1 MCSITYFEFLFLL
14 LHKNSRK
21 ETSIRWNQGILL
33 NFIKLIA
40 NFIMF
45 LRSLFANVIQIFIS
59 QAKKLKILIRFAAR
73 SLQSFGSS
81 RVSYTRFFFFFFTG
95 DSSRCIEFERSRQKI
110 REGIRNRIYSRTI
123 ILPVIARHSSK
134 EIAIL
139 RNSTKDMSQ
148 VPLIAAEETST
159 TESPTCN
166 MVILEVKKEKQE
178 KRERKKYIRVLQFFY
193 FVTSLICYLFT
204 FFLQFFYFY
213 QNFIHDFISPIF
225 FSSFINQFISFKN
238 IQRLKKYFHLIF

>member
-1 MCSITYFEFLFLL
+1 
-14 LHKNSRK
+14 
-21 ETSIRWNQGILL
+21 
-33 NFIKLIA
+33 
-40 NFIMF
+40 
-45 LRSLFANVIQIFIS
+45 
-59 QAKKLKILIRFAAR
+59 
-73 SLQSFGSS
+73 
-81 RVSYTRFFFFFFTG
+81 
-95 DSSRCIEFERSRQKI
+95 
-110 REGIRNRIYSRTI
+110 
-123 ILPVIARHSSK
+123 
-134 EIAIL
+134 
-139 RNSTKDMSQ
+139 MSQ

>member
-1 MCSITYFEFLFLL
+1 MQHDLFKVSVRLEFLIHVF
-14 LHKNSRK
+14 S
-21 ETSIRWNQGILL
+21 
-33 NFIKLIA
+33 
-40 NFIMF
+40 
-45 LRSLFANVIQIFIS
+45 
-59 QAKKLKILIRFAAR
+59 
-73 SLQSFGSS
+73 
-81 RVSYTRFFFFFFTG
+81 FFFTG

-204 FFLQFFYFY
+204 FFFTIFLLLSKFYPRFYSTFYFTDFFFFIFY
-213 QNFIHDFISPIF
+213 QSIHFIQKYTATKKIFSFNF
-225 FSSFINQFISFKN
+225 
-238 IQRLKKYFHLIF
+238 LI

>member
-1 MCSITYFEFLFLL
+1 MTFILFITNFYFASKNFNFEFCSTISSKFQLVSSFLY
-14 LHKNSRK
+14 
-21 ETSIRWNQGILL
+21 TS
-33 NFIKLIA
+33 F
-40 NFIMF
+40 F
-45 LRSLFANVIQIFIS
+45 LP
-59 QAKKLKILIRFAAR
+59 
-73 SLQSFGSS
+73 
-81 RVSYTRFFFFFFTG
+81 FFTG

-166 MVILEVKKEKQE
+166 MVILEVKEEKEE
-178 KRERKKYIRVLQFFY
+178 KTERNNKRIIYSILPS
-193 FVTSLICYLFT
+193 TS
-204 FFLQFFYFY
+204 
-213 QNFIHDFISPIF
+213 
-225 FSSFINQFISFKN
+225 
-238 IQRLKKYFHLIF
+238 

>member
-1 MCSITYFEFLFLL
+1 MQHDLFKVSVRLEFLIHVF
-14 LHKNSRK
+14 S
-21 ETSIRWNQGILL
+21 
-33 NFIKLIA
+33 
-40 NFIMF
+40 
-45 LRSLFANVIQIFIS
+45 
-59 QAKKLKILIRFAAR
+59 
-73 SLQSFGSS
+73 
-81 RVSYTRFFFFFFTG
+81 FFFFTG

-225 FSSFINQFISFKN
+225 FFIFYQSIHFIQKYTATKKIFSFNF
-238 IQRLKKYFHLIF
+238 LI

>member
-1 MCSITYFEFLFLL
+1 MQHDLFKVSVRLEF
-14 LHKNSRK
+14 
-21 ETSIRWNQGILL
+21 
-33 NFIKLIA
+33 FIHV
-40 NFIMF
+40 F
-45 LRSLFANVIQIFIS
+45 S
-59 QAKKLKILIRFAAR
+59 
-73 SLQSFGSS
+73 
-81 RVSYTRFFFFFFTG
+81 FFFFTG

-204 FFLQFFYFY
+204 FFFTIFLLLSKFYPRFYFT
-213 QNFIHDFISPIF
+213 DFF

-238 IQRLKKYFHLIF
+238 IQRLKKYFHLIFSFNIISGKICMDPKHRETRRKFLFIECRPVYLETHGDTA

>member
-1 MCSITYFEFLFLL
+1 MQHDLFKVSARLEFLVHVFFLP
-14 LHKNSRK
+14 
-21 ETSIRWNQGILL
+21 
-33 NFIKLIA
+33 
-40 NFIMF
+40 
-45 LRSLFANVIQIFIS
+45 
-59 QAKKLKILIRFAAR
+59 
-73 SLQSFGSS
+73 
-81 RVSYTRFFFFFFTG
+81 FFTG

-166 MVILEVKKEKQE
+166 MVILEVKEEKEE
-178 KRERKKYIRVLQFFY
+178 KRERNNKRIIYSILPSTSSLVCYEYLRC
-193 FVTSLICYLFT
+193 FV
-204 FFLQFFYFY
+204 
-213 QNFIHDFISPIF
+213 
-225 FSSFINQFISFKN
+225 
-238 IQRLKKYFHLIF
+238 

>member
-1 MCSITYFEFLFLL
+1 MQHDLFKVSVRLEFLIHVF
-14 LHKNSRK
+14 S
-21 ETSIRWNQGILL
+21 
-33 NFIKLIA
+33 
-40 NFIMF
+40 
-45 LRSLFANVIQIFIS
+45 
-59 QAKKLKILIRFAAR
+59 
-73 SLQSFGSS
+73 
-81 RVSYTRFFFFFFTG
+81 FFFSG

-166 MVILEVKKEKQE
+166 MVILEVKKENK
-178 KRERKKYIRVLQFFY
+178 KREKE
-193 FVTSLICYLFT
+193 
-204 FFLQFFYFY
+204 
-213 QNFIHDFISPIF
+213 
-225 FSSFINQFISFKN
+225 KN
-238 IQRLKKYFHLIF
+238 IFEYYNFSIS

>member
-1 MCSITYFEFLFLL
+1 MQHDLFKVSVRLEFLIHVF
-14 LHKNSRK
+14 S
-21 ETSIRWNQGILL
+21 
-33 NFIKLIA
+33 
-40 NFIMF
+40 
-45 LRSLFANVIQIFIS
+45 
-59 QAKKLKILIRFAAR
+59 
-73 SLQSFGSS
+73 
-81 RVSYTRFFFFFFTG
+81 FFFFTG

-159 TESPTCN
+159 ESPTCN

-225 FSSFINQFISFKN
+225 FFIFYQSIHFIQKYTATKKIFSFNF
-238 IQRLKKYFHLIF
+238 LI

>member
-1 MCSITYFEFLFLL
+1 M
-14 LHKNSRK
+14 
-21 ETSIRWNQGILL
+21 
-33 NFIKLIA
+33 IA

-213 QNFIHDFISPIF
+213 QNFIHDFIPPFISPIF
-225 FSSFINQFISFKN
+225 FLSFINQFISFKN

>member
-1 MCSITYFEFLFLL
+1 MQHDLFKVSVRLEFLIHVF
-14 LHKNSRK
+14 S
-21 ETSIRWNQGILL
+21 
-33 NFIKLIA
+33 
-40 NFIMF
+40 
-45 LRSLFANVIQIFIS
+45 
-59 QAKKLKILIRFAAR
+59 
-73 SLQSFGSS
+73 
-81 RVSYTRFFFFFFTG
+81 FFFSG

-178 KRERKKYIRVLQFFY
+178 KRERKKYIRVLEFFY

>member
-1 MCSITYFEFLFLL
+1 MQHDLFKVSVRLEFLIHVF
-14 LHKNSRK
+14 S
-21 ETSIRWNQGILL
+21 
-33 NFIKLIA
+33 
-40 NFIMF
+40 
-45 LRSLFANVIQIFIS
+45 
-59 QAKKLKILIRFAAR
+59 
-73 SLQSFGSS
+73 
-81 RVSYTRFFFFFFTG
+81 FFFSG

-204 FFLQFFYFY
+204 FFYNFFT
-213 QNFIHDFISPIF
+213 FIKILSTILFHRFF